1 MKECLRRQSTRDDDG
16 YRQDRAPHSGCNL
29 LVLIRLLPSRSEPQ
43 VCPTHHA
50 GAQAQSPPVQPAE
63 CPVLYRL
70 LPRCAARSPR
80 WLHKAAPCIGGGPAL
95 KRPRFSRKF
104 EGGKQAPLY
113 VCCSGGRSTKSRRRL
128 VEIAHADA
136 LACLAPRG
144 RSGCVV
150 CASGRAINN
159 QVASCDFACRATPCA
174 RTHGRVPHALN
185 AVKTGG
191 HGAARCAAHAAAR
204 CGWSAHDPPR
214 VSVAV
219 YMYLWSKPVCGRG
232 EPGRE
237 R

>member
-1 MKECLRRQSTRDDDG
+1 MQLFGINTPFAFSQRTASLPDTPRRG
-16 YRQDRAPHSGCNL
+16 PGA
-29 LVLIRLLPSRSEPQ
+29 VAA
-43 VCPTHHA
+43 CPTCRVPRA
-50 GAQAQSPPVQPAE
+50 LPPASALRCSLPTLVAQGSA
-63 CPVLYRL
+63 LYR
-70 LPRCAARSPR
+70 RRTS
-80 WLHKAAPCIGGGPAL
+80 L
-95 KRPRFSRKF
+95 KRPRRSRKF

-113 VCCSGGRSTKSRRRL
+113 VCRWENHQESKT
-128 VEIAHADA
+128 IADADA
-136 LACLAPRG
+136 LPCLAPRG

>member
-1 MKECLRRQSTRDDDG
+1 MQLVGINTPFAFSQRTASLPDTPRRG
-16 YRQDRAPHSGCNL
+16 PGA
-29 LVLIRLLPSRSEPQ
+29 VAA
-43 VCPTHHA
+43 CPTCRVSRA
-50 GAQAQSPPVQPAE
+50 LPPASALRCSLPTLVAQGSA
-63 CPVLYRL
+63 LYR
-70 LPRCAARSPR
+70 RRTSPKR
-80 WLHKAAPCIGGGPAL
+80 DRDSVANLKA
-95 KRPRFSRKF
+95 
-104 EGGKQAPLY
+104 
-113 VCCSGGRSTKSRRRL
+113 GRSTKSRRRR

-136 LACLAPRG
+136 LACLAPRC

>member
-1 MKECLRRQSTRDDDG
+1 MQLFGINTPFAFSQRTASLPDTPRRG
-16 YRQDRAPHSGCNL
+16 PGA
-29 LVLIRLLPSRSEPQ
+29 VAA
-43 VCPTHHA
+43 CPTCRVPRA
-50 GAQAQSPPVQPAE
+50 LPPASALRCSLPTLVAQGSA
-63 CPVLYRL
+63 LYR
-70 LPRCAARSPR
+70 RRTS
-80 WLHKAAPCIGGGPAL
+80 L

-136 LACLAPRG
+136 LACLAPRC